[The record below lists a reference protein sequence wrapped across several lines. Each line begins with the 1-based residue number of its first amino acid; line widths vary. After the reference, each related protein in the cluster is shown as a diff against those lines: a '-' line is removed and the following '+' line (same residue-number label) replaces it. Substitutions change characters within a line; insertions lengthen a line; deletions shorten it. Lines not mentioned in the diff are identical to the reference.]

1 MTPTYEALIIVSA
14 AGTDAD
20 VARVVAQVEEPIK
33 KLGGTI
39 AVSKG
44 LGRRRLAYR
53 IAKQPEGYYQLLEF
67 SLPASQVEELKR
79 LLRLNE
85 TVIRFLILNRSGT
98 TLAAAGVPQQAG
110 AAANRNDHRSSPP
123 APAARVETK
132 VPAA

>member
-1 MTPTYEALIIVSA
+1 MTRTYEALIIVSA

-39 AVSKG
+39 ANSKG

-53 IAKQPEGYYQLLEF
+53 IAKQQEGYYQLLEF
-67 SLPASQVEELKR
+67 RLPAAQVDELKR

-85 TVIRFLILNRSGT
+85 TVVRFLILNRSDHH
-98 TLAAAGVPQQAG
+98 LPPREPSVRVEAKVAAA
-110 AAANRNDHRSSPP
+110 
-123 APAARVETK
+123 
-132 VPAA
+132 

>member
-39 AVSKG
+39 AISKG

-53 IAKQPEGYYQLLEF
+53 IAKQTEGYYQLLEF
-67 SLPASQVEELKR
+67 GLPPAQVDELKR

-85 TVIRFLILNRSGT
+85 TVIRFLILNRS
-98 TLAAAGVPQQAG
+98 
-110 AAANRNDHRSSPP
+110 DHRSSPREPVARAEAKAVRAERSAGTERGP
-123 APAARVETK
+123 AEAKAA
-132 VPAA
+132 AA